1 MPYKRTKRSAVVHS
15 PSSLE
20 ETEGL
25 LETVLPRTSQQQES
39 QTNPGIPLETPY
51 LSDEEKAALDSKKTK
66 VQRIQTSF
74 SDEEKDEIIEFLK
87 LNPTLYEKRRADYKN
102 VFLKEE
108 IWNGQAIKMGTTVKQ
123 LQTYHNSMRTKLG
136 KLKQLS
142 KNSG

>member
-20 ETEGL
+20 ETEDL
-25 LETVLPRTSQQQES
+25 LETVPPGTSQQQES
-39 QTNPGIPLETPY
+39 QTNPGIPQETPH
-51 LSDEEKAALDSKKTK
+51 LSDEERAALDLKKTK
-66 VQRIQTSF
+66 VQRMQTSF

-102 VFLKEE
+102 VLSKEE

-123 LQTYHNSMRTKLG
+123 LQTYYNSMRTKLG
-136 KLKQLS
+136 KLK
-142 KNSG
+142 